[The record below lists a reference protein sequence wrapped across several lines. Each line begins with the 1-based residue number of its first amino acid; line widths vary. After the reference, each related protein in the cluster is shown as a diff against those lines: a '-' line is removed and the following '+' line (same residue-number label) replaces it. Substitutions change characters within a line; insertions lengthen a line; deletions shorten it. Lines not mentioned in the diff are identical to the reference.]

1 MSKNIKS
8 ILWALVVW
16 GGFLVLFI
24 TASWKVQNE
33 NKTWEEKYYE
43 LKVERDYLKKT
54 SEGLLKNWKEC
65 EQKKVEL
72 IQ

>member
-1 MSKNIKS
+1 MNRNIK
-8 ILWALVVW
+8 ALLYSLAVW
-16 GGFLVLFI
+16 GGFLTLFL
-24 TASWKVQNE
+24 TASWNVQNE

-43 LKVERDYLKKT
+43 LKLETDYLKKT